1 MPHPPNLTCF
11 RTEGRQSST
20 APEAAVTEQGPPQST
35 APRELPRAADV
46 VVVGAGLAGL
56 ACARQLARRGI
67 DVVVLEAADAP
78 GGRVRSD
85 TVGGFVCDRGFQLLN
100 PAYPEVRRVLDV
112 GALRLQP
119 FPAAVVVAGAQGR
132 QVLADPRRSPGLL
145 PLTAR
150 SLLREASG
158 SWREQAAFAR
168 WALHAAREKPEG
180 ILSESDLPWGEALTR
195 RGVDGALR
203 QRVIEPFLAGVLGE
217 DEGVSSHQFVQFLV
231 RSFVRG
237 TPSVPW
243 RGMRAVP
250 EQLAASLPGI
260 HYGVRVE
267 SAEPGRVRSDAG
279 EIQARAVVVATDPK
293 GASALLGLPPVQT
306 RGLTTYWHASPEP
319 PTRSGALHVDGDR
332 RGPVINT
339 VVISNRA
346 PSYSP
351 DERALIAT
359 TVLGGSPDLATERA
373 VTAQLALI
381 YEQPTHWFELV
392 RRDAIPDALTAMPA
406 PLEIRKPVSLG
417 EGMFVAGDHR
427 DTASTQGALV
437 SGRRTAD
444 AVLAELGLPAVP
456 REPISAR

>member
-1 MPHPPNLTCF
+1 M
-11 RTEGRQSST
+11 
-20 APEAAVTEQGPPQST
+20 TEQSPPQ
-35 APRELPRAADV
+35 PVPEHDLPAAADV

-56 ACARQLARRGI
+56 ACARQLSRRGI
-67 DVVVLEAADAP
+67 DVVVLEASDGP

-85 TVGGFVCDRGFQLLN
+85 VVGGFICDRGFQLLN

-112 GALRLQP
+112 AALRLQP

-145 PLTAR
+145 PLTAVG
-150 SLLREASG
+150 LLRERG
-158 SWREQAAFAR
+158 GTWREQAAFAR
-168 WALHAAREKPEG
+168 WALEAARADPRKL
-180 ILSESDLPWGEALTR
+180 LSEPDLPWVEALSR
-195 RGVDGALR
+195 RGVSGALR
-203 QRVIEPFLAGVLGE
+203 RRVLEPFLAGVVGE
-217 DEGVSSHQFVQFLV
+217 DDGVTSHQFVQLLV

-250 EQLAASLPGI
+250 EQLAAQVPGI
-260 HYGVRVE
+260 HHGVRVE
-267 SAEPGRVRSDAG
+267 SAGPGLVRSSAG
-279 EIQARAVVVATDPK
+279 DIQARAVVVATDPRS
-293 GASALLGLPPVQT
+293 ASALLDLPPVVS
-306 RGLTTYWHASPEP
+306 RGLTTYWHVAPEP

-332 RGPVINT
+332 RGPVVNT

-346 PSYSP
+346 RSYSP

-359 TVLGGSPDLATERA
+359 TVLGGNPDLTTERA
-373 VTAQLALI
+373 VTTQLAQI
-381 YEQPTHWFELV
+381 YGQPTHWWELI
-392 RRDAIPDALTAMPA
+392 RRDAIPEALTAMPV
-406 PLEIRKPVSLG
+406 PLQVRQPVALG

-427 DTASTQGALV
+427 DTASIQGALV

-456 REPISAR
+456 REPIKAG

>member
-1 MPHPPNLTCF
+1 M
-11 RTEGRQSST
+11 
-20 APEAAVTEQGPPQST
+20 TEQSPPQT
-35 APRELPRAADV
+35 AAPRELPAAADV

-67 DVVVLEAADAP
+67 DVVVLEASHAP

-85 TVGGFVCDRGFQLLN
+85 VVGGFTCDRGFQLLN

-119 FPAAVVVAGAQGR
+119 FPAAVVVAGRNGR

-145 PLTAR
+145 PLTAA
-150 SLLREASG
+150 SLLRDTSG
-158 SWREQAAFAR
+158 TWREQAAFAR
-168 WALHAAREKPEG
+168 WSLRAAREKPRN
-180 ILSESDLPWGEALTR
+180 ILSEPDLPWGEALSR
-195 RGVDGALR
+195 QGIDGALR
-203 QRVIEPFLAGVLGE
+203 QRVIAPFLAGVIGE
-217 DEGVSSHQFVQFLV
+217 EEGSTSHQFVQFLI

-250 EQLAASLPGI
+250 EQLAAQVPGI
-260 HYGVRVE
+260 HYGVLAE
-267 SAEPGRVRSDAG
+267 SAGPGLVRTDAG

-293 GASALLGLPPVQT
+293 SATALLDLPPVPM
-306 RGLTTYWHASPEP
+306 RGLTTYWHVSPEP
-319 PTRSGALHVDGDR
+319 PTQSGALHVDGDR

-346 PSYSP
+346 RSYSP

-359 TVLGGSPDLATERA
+359 TVLGGNPDLATERA
-373 VTAQLALI
+373 VMSQLSQI
-381 YEQPTHWFELV
+381 YEQPTHWWELI
-392 RRDAIPDALTAMPA
+392 RRDAIPDALTAMPV
-406 PLEIRKPVSLG
+406 PLQIRKPVSLG
-417 EGMFVAGDHR
+417 EGLFVAGDHR